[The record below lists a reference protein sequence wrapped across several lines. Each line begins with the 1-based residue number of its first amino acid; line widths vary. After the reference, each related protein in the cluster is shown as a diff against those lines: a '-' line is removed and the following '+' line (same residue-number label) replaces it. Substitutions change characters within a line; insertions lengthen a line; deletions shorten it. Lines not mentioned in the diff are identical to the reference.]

1 MFEKNDIKHP
11 VILYDGV
18 CNLCNSA
25 VQFVIKRDKK
35 NVFKFASLQSLFGQN
50 FLKKHLMQSSTFNS
64 FILGENGK
72 IYSKSTAALR
82 VARKLKGLWP
92 VVYVFIIVPAFI
104 RNYVYEFIARNR
116 YKWFGKRDSCE
127 VPNPELK
134 NKFLDQE

>member
-1 MFEKNDIKHP
+1 
-11 VILYDGV
+11 
-18 CNLCNSA
+18 
-25 VQFVIKRDKK
+25 
-35 NVFKFASLQSLFGQN
+35 
-50 FLKKHLMQSSTFNS
+50 MQSSTFNS